1 LRCQIG
7 TSIKPPQ
14 PLYLT
19 SAKIYYIP
27 DIIKRITD
35 KNEDGDYRVHKKS
48 VESFTMIISRLRL
61 KNWRNFRNIDID
73 LSDRVFIVGPNASGK
88 SNLLDALRFLRD
100 VAKLGGGLQ
109 QAIVQRGGVSKI
121 RCLAARKE
129 PAVEIDVELKNG
141 SDAQVWRYSI
151 GFTQQ
156 VRGYRQPILRYE
168 RVWRGDD
175 QILDRPTEED
185 NKDLIRLTQTSLEQ
199 INSNAEFRE
208 VSKFLDSIRYL
219 HIVPQLLKHPEAFKG
234 PGLAEDPFG
243 KNFLELVSRT
253 PENTRRSRLRKIE
266 AALQL
271 AVPQLIDLS
280 DVKDETGIPHLE
292 ATYTHWRPGA
302 GRQREDQF
310 SDGTL
315 RLIGLFWALL
325 EGDAPLLLEEPEL
338 SLHSAIIKKLP
349 GLFYRMQRT
358 RKRQIFVSTHSWEM
372 LQDKGIGGEEVV
384 MLEPN
389 SEGTIATVA
398 SKNTDI
404 RKLLS
409 AGLSIAEV
417 ALPRTA
423 PPNVEQLSL
432 NLE

>member
-1 LRCQIG
+1 
-7 TSIKPPQ
+7 
-14 PLYLT
+14 
-19 SAKIYYIP
+19 
-27 DIIKRITD
+27 
-35 KNEDGDYRVHKKS
+35 
-48 VESFTMIISRLRL
+48 MIISRLSLR
-61 KNWRNFRNIDID
+61 NWRNFRSIDID

-88 SNLLDALRFLRD
+88 SNLLDALRFLKD
-100 VAKLGGGLQ
+100 IAKPGGGLQ
-109 QAIVQRGGVSKI
+109 QAIVERGGVSKI

-141 SDAQVWRYSI
+141 SDSATWRYGIS
-151 GFTQQ
+151 FTQQ

-168 RVWRGDD
+168 RVWREGE
-175 QILDRPTEED
+175 QILDRPNNDDKED
-185 NKDLIRLTQTSLEQ
+185 VIRLTQTSLEQ
-199 INSNAEFRE
+199 INSNSGFRE
-208 VSKFLDSIRYL
+208 ISRFLDSIRYL
-219 HIVPQLLKHPEAFKG
+219 HLVPQLLKHPEAFKG
-234 PGLAEDPFG
+234 PGLSDDPFG
-243 KNFLELVSRT
+243 KNFLELVART
-253 PENTRRSRLRKIE
+253 PEITRRSRLKKIE
-266 AALQL
+266 DALRL
-271 AVPQLIDLS
+271 AVPQLINLS

-325 EGDAPLLLEEPEL
+325 DGDAPLLLEEPEL
-338 SLHSAIIKKLP
+338 SLHTAIVKKLP
-349 GLFYRMQRT
+349 ALFYRMQRK

-384 MLEPN
+384 MLEPDN
-389 SEGTIATVA
+389 EGTIATVA
-398 SKNTDI
+398 SKSTEI

-409 AGLSIAEV
+409 SGISIADV

-423 PPNVEQLSL
+423 PPNLEQLPL